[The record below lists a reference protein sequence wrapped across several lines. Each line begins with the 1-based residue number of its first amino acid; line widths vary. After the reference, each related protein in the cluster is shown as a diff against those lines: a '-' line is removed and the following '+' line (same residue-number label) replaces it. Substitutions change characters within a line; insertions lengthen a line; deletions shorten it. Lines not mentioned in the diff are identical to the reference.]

1 MCIPF
6 LSFFLCFKTPLLRF
20 FLGSCPTILNSPCAI
35 RISFCATTHA
45 PTSFAPPYHF
55 SRKYSTG
62 ILPAIVRKPFLRQFL
77 IHLTQ
82 DFVGFSHAHTEH
94 ICDVFCTV
102 VNFFVHTVLP
112 FLCFCI
118 VSFCFVFIVS

>member
-1 MCIPF
+1 MCHSD
-6 LSFFLCFKTPLLRF
+6 LVLRYNSCTYLLCSSIPLLTKILHRNLACNCKKAF
-20 FLGSCPTILNSPCAI
+20 F
-35 RISFCATTHA
+35 
-45 PTSFAPPYHF
+45 
-55 SRKYSTG
+55 
-62 ILPAIVRKPFLRQFL
+62 RQFL

-82 DFVGFSHAHTEH
+82 DFLGFSHAHTEH

-118 VSFCFVFIVS
+118 VSFCFVFIISQLLFRVNIFFLSISCLMCYPIFNTEIFVS